1 MSKSEPKIEKNK
13 IIKKNK
19 GGNLLTDKKK
29 ISLLIKRNS
38 LTTVVRNRIIKQ
50 YAGGVCL
57 ICGDVPTK
65 KITYDVDGAVL
76 VERYCS
82 KHFKSTR
89 S

>member
-1 MSKSEPKIEKNK
+1 MSKSEPKIEKIKLSRK
-13 IIKKNK
+13 IKEE
-19 GGNLLTDKKK
+19 
-29 ISLLIKRNS
+29 ISLLIKRDS

-65 KITYDVDGAVL
+65 KITYDVVGALL